1 MTKQYYEGA
10 QMTKQYYEQFNL
22 IDKSRFSD
30 GPWIKEPDAVSWT
43 NYGLPCLIKR
53 IEHSGHLCG
62 YVGVFKQHPLYKKEQ
77 NELEN
82 FEQISVHGG
91 VSLCGF
97 NEKNDALHFRVDG
110 VYEEF
115 DKFLKVWWIG
125 FDCFHW
131 YDYAPMYSLK
141 SIKIEEISEYRDIE
155 YVKTQVNNLAK
166 QLYDL
171 SDYTKDESNMN
182 L

>member
-1 MTKQYYEGA
+1 MTKQY
-10 QMTKQYYEQFNL
+10 QEQFNL
-22 IDKSRFSD
+22 IDKSRFLH
-30 GPWIKEPDAVSWT
+30 GPWIKEPDAVAWI

-53 IEHSGHLCG
+53 IDVWGHLCG

-91 VSLCGF
+91 VSFCGL
-97 NEKNDALHFRVDG
+97 NEKNDALHFRVNG
-110 VYEEF
+110 
-115 DKFLKVWWIG
+115 LKIWWIG
-125 FDCFHW
+125 FDCHHT
-131 YDYAPMYSLK
+131 YDYAPRYSRDFLEIEQMYGYK
-141 SIKIEEISEYRDIE
+141 STNIEEILKYRDIE

-171 SDYTKDESNMN
+171 SEKDI
-182 L
+182 